1 MSESARLTFRE
12 VVADSGLSERTVRYY
27 IHEGLVPPAIGRG
40 RSAYYTPAHMQ
51 RLARIRAWQA
61 EHRSLDEM
69 RQLLLTERAAAPPA
83 LDSERWT
90 RIRLHDD
97 LELHVR
103 RTPRPR
109 SMPWSSSSAPP
120 PTRGSTARLTSD
132 APAQALKDWP
142 GAYNYGREAAA
153 RAAPHSWIGTVQSWR
168 SRNITPPWRA
178 S

>member
-1 MSESARLTFRE
+1 MSEPARLTFRE
-12 VVADSGLSERTVRYY
+12 IVADSGLSKRTVRYY

-51 RLARIRAWQA
+51 RLARIRAWQV

-103 RTPRPR
+103 QDASAQIHALVEQLCAATDAWFYGTP
-109 SMPWSSSSAPP
+109 
-120 PTRGSTARLTSD
+120 D
-132 APAQALKDWP
+132 
-142 GAYNYGREAAA
+142 E
-153 RAAPHSWIGTVQSWR
+153 
-168 SRNITPPWRA
+168 
-178 S
+178 